1 MKKNIILLVCVI
13 IPAFSCSVQANSCS
27 NGTEPTKI
35 IRYNADGMY
44 YDYICGNQNVFTG
57 GSTVKANEIKFPGKF
72 YTTDLKSCEAIG
84 EHMTF
89 DEEWVIQHVDG
100 LIGFDWH
107 THHHLNSSSVNVRH
121 KPITGPMKTLM
132 GATHNAIGNNNKTN
146 IDIAKNYL
154 VELARTKTLYDSIG
168 RTKVRKKPSC
178 SATWG
183 TSKACWYHEYE
194 FARQAF
200 TNYMITAVWLKDEL
214 NNQDNIIVSNYI
226 KDMYIKFVK
235 QDKLSDETGIYAFA
249 NGGVARLL
257 YASWINN
264 TDLAAKEFNQRFAEF
279 KEHIFDDG
287 YIDNN
292 SFRGNKGQFY
302 HSYGLDIIL
311 GYVYIAE
318 LWGVEIPADLQVK
331 LVKASKLVNLA
342 ITDPKKFYSRPYPY
356 GIAKGQV
363 KKGDPLNMFGPAY
376 THPAA
381 IAIDT
386 LMYKMTG
393 IELEYDPIYLSRRS
407 NNSGIDDLIGFNANC
422 IK

>member
-1 MKKNIILLVCVI
+1 
-13 IPAFSCSVQANSCS
+13 
-27 NGTEPTKI
+27 
-35 IRYNADGMY
+35 
-44 YDYICGNQNVFTG
+44 
-57 GSTVKANEIKFPGKF
+57 
-72 YTTDLKSCEAIG
+72 
-84 EHMTF
+84 
-89 DEEWVIQHVDG
+89 
-100 LIGFDWH
+100 
-107 THHHLNSSSVNVRH
+107 
-121 KPITGPMKTLM
+121 MKTLM
-132 GATHNAIGNNNKTN
+132 GASHNAIENNNQIN

-154 VELARTKTLYDSIG
+154 VELAKTKTLYDSIDK
-168 RTKVRKKPSC
+168 TKVSWKPSC

-183 TSKACWYHEYE
+183 TSKACWYHKYE

-279 KEHIFDDG
+279 EEHIFDDG